1 MKTRILIAL
10 LFLAHVAFAQTDA
23 EKAAAQANNPLANMK
38 ALNFHFN
45 YITNLTNSDMKVM
58 SANIRYAQPIGKFL
72 IRASL
77 PTWTYNSPSTNSSLT
92 GIGDLNFFATYLFSD
107 ASDPVQ
113 IGFGPNINIPTA
125 SGTSTGALDDA
136 ILGANNWQVGAAA
149 VIFVAKNPQFQWGGL
164 ITYLNGVGEDSVNPY
179 QDNEQ
184 LGALQPF
191 YFFQLGKGLYL
202 RGAPIWTFN
211 LRDEAINMPL
221 GIGMGKVVKMGNTVV
236 NLFIEP
242 QFSLYSKGANQANF
256 QIFGGINTQFLGGN

>member
-1 MKTRILIAL
+1 MKTRFIIF
-10 LFLAHVAFAQTDA
+10 LFLAHAAFAQTDA

-164 ITYLNGVGEDSVNPY
+164 ITYLNGVGEDSVNPD

>member
-1 MKTRILIAL
+1 MKTRILISL
-10 LFLAHVAFAQTDA
+10 LFLVHIAFAQTDA

-58 SANIRYAQPIGKFL
+58 SANIRYAQPIGEFL

-77 PTWTYNSPSTNSSLT
+77 PT
-92 GIGDLNFFATYLFSD
+92 
-107 ASDPVQ
+107 
-113 IGFGPNINIPTA
+113 
-125 SGTSTGALDDA
+125 
-136 ILGANNWQVGAAA
+136 
-149 VIFVAKNPQFQWGGL
+149 
-164 ITYLNGVGEDSVNPY
+164 
-179 QDNEQ
+179 
-184 LGALQPF
+184 
-191 YFFQLGKGLYL
+191 
-202 RGAPIWTFN
+202 WTFN

-242 QFSLYSKGANQANF
+242 QFSLYSKDANQANF